1 MTRRRDAMTDR
12 DVDGRRMK
20 SGEHAASSESER
32 TENKTSLAEWREVVE
47 SVAAFATS
55 GGGWVR
61 IGIGPD
67 GRRTGVRLGRGTLE
81 DLANKIKVN
90 TDPAQF
96 PSIAIEGSDDS
107 AVVTIRMEESPI
119 KPVWAFGR
127 PLKRVGRTNQHVSRE
142 QAQRMTETTTG
153 RTWDAMACRGF
164 QADEMERKAVRDYLG
179 RAGLAARAAQTLL
192 KNLALLTP
200 EGATCNGAALLFA
213 RHPQQFFPEAQ
224 VKCARFVGT
233 TSVRFLDEQTLD
245 GNLLS
250 QMDQALAFVA
260 RNTRQGI
267 RITGRAERETIAEY
281 PEEAVREALVNAL
294 CHRDYAAVGTVQVR
308 IYDNRLEVW
317 NPGVLP
323 PELSIES
330 LSREHPSR
338 PRNPRLAQALY
349 RARLIEHW
357 GTGTLRMIRA
367 AKDQGM
373 KLEFGE
379 DAGVFMA
386 RFIGAAQ
393 VVSRPDD
400 VQVNVRQEKVLR
412 YLAEHG
418 TITRREYRSLF
429 HVSERQSLRDLT
441 EMMGKGM
448 VIRLGGGHTTRYQL
462 STARL
467 VRD

>member
-1 MTRRRDAMTDR
+1 MR
-12 DVDGRRMK
+12 
-20 SGEHAASSESER
+20 SGEQAAPSESER
-32 TENKTSLAEWREVVE
+32 SENKSSLAEWREVVE
-47 SVAAFATS
+47 TVAAFATS
-55 GGGWVR
+55 GGGLVR
-61 IGIGPD
+61 IGIAPD
-67 GRRTGVRLGRGTLE
+67 GRRTGVRLGRGALE

-90 TDPAQF
+90 IDPAQF
-96 PSIAIEGSDDS
+96 PSMTIDGSDDS
-107 AVVTIRMEESPI
+107 AVVTIRVDESPI

-127 PLKRVGRTNQHVSRE
+127 PLKRVGRTNQHVSRGE
-142 QAQRMTETTTG
+142 AQRMTETTTG

-164 QADEMERKAVRDYLG
+164 QADEMDKKAVRDYLG
-179 RAGLAARAAQTLL
+179 RVGLTARAAQTLL

-224 VKCARFVGT
+224 VKCARFAGT
-233 TSVRFLDEQTLD
+233 TSVRFLDEQTFD
-245 GNLLS
+245 GNVLS

-281 PEEAVREALVNAL
+281 PEDAVREAIVNAI

-308 IYDNRLEVW
+308 IYDDRLEVR

-330 LSREHPSR
+330 LRKEHPSC

-357 GTGTLRMIRA
+357 GTGTLRMIQA
-367 AKDQGM
+367 AKDRGM
-373 KLEFGE
+373 GLEFGQ
-379 DAGVFMA
+379 DGGVFMV
-386 RFIGAAQ
+386 RFVGAARI
-393 VVSRPDD
+393 VSPPDEG
-400 VQVNVRQEKVLR
+400 QISARQEKALR

-418 TITRREYRSLF
+418 TITRREYRNLL

-441 EMMGKGM
+441 GMMEQGILVRSGKGSA
-448 VIRLGGGHTTRYQL
+448 TCYQL
-462 STARL
+462 PIARL